1 MKKRLGWITAAIL
14 LIGAMVY
21 VLVPSEKEVMRTLK
35 IPVSQA
41 AVMRLLADTCR
52 WKQWWPAYEQGSAT
66 AAAGQLGNLQLRMLR
81 AEVTDVTLQWQHA
94 EGTQLSLMQV
104 IPIGR
109 DSAALLWKTLLD
121 SSNLPHRRLQRYS
134 LGNRL
139 GDAMQSVLTALQVYA
154 TNPEHVYGF
163 MPQPGKVQDTVLLTT
178 KGYYDTVPGPL
189 EAYRLIAPLEKIAQ
203 LNGVEVNRP
212 PLMHIRPDAGGKY
225 LLMVAVPVQKVIA
238 VSGNVQL
245 KRMILGNLLTA
256 TVKGG
261 HYGVLQKFPLFEA
274 YKEEHGFTSP
284 AIPYMEL
291 VTDRRQVADSSQWVT
306 RFCYPVY

>member
-1 MKKRLGWITAAIL
+1 MKKRFAWITAAIL
-14 LIGAMVY
+14 LIG
-21 VLVPSEKEVMRTLK
+21 VLMYILIPSEKEVIRTLK

-41 AVMRLLADTCR
+41 AVMRLLADTSK
-52 WKQWWPAYEQGSAT
+52 WQHWWPQYDQGGAT
-66 AAAGQLGNLQLRMLR
+66 AGVGQMGNLQLQLLR
-81 AEVTDVTLQWQHA
+81 AEITDVTLQWQHA
-94 EGTQLSLMQV
+94 NGTQLSLIQV
-104 IPIGR
+104 IPLSR
-109 DSAALLWKTLLD
+109 DSAVLLWKTLLD
-121 SSNLPHRRLQRYS
+121 SSNLPHHRLHRYS
-134 LGNRL
+134 LRNRL

-163 MPQPGKVQDTVLLTT
+163 LPQPGKVQDTVFLST
-178 KGYYDTVPGPL
+178 KSYYDTLPGPM

-203 LNGVEVNRP
+203 QNKVEVKRP
-212 PLMHIRPDAGGKY
+212 PLMHVRPDAGGKY
-225 LLMVAVPVQKVIA
+225 LLMVAVPIQKVIA

-291 VTDRRQVADSSQWVT
+291 ITDRRQVADSSQWIT